1 MNRKRVI
8 EELQSK
14 NFMIRSSGE
23 RMALNTPIQGTAA
36 DILKKAMVE
45 IFEEF
50 TKRGLKS
57 KMLIQVHDELVFNVL
72 LDEMEEVEVSEAEL
86 EVMQVLWEKGE
97 STSLEIISEVKKKKE
112 WKNNTIKTLISRLV
126 TKEFI
131 DVIRKD
137 KSLLVY
143 KSKVSEEDYKSKETS
158 NFIEKLYNGSIN
170 NMLVAFAKSK
180 KLSKKDLEDLIKLV
194 GDEEDK

>member
-1 MNRKRVI
+1 M
-8 EELQSK
+8 K
-14 NFMIRSSGE
+14 NI
-23 RMALNTPIQGTAA
+23 
-36 DILKKAMVE
+36 
-45 IFEEF
+45 
-50 TKRGLKS
+50 
-57 KMLIQVHDELVFNVL
+57 
-72 LDEMEEVEVSEAEL
+72 SEAEL
-86 EVMQVLWEKGE
+86 EVMQVLWSKGE

-112 WKNNTIKTLISRLV
+112 WKNNTIMTLVSRLV
-126 TKEFI
+126 NKEFI
-131 DVIRKD
+131 DVIRED

-143 KSKVSEEDYKSKETS
+143 KPKVSEYDYKSKETN